1 MSADLYSKE
10 AFAALVGVPVEVV
23 AGWIMR
29 GSVPSV
35 KVGKTRLVR
44 FVRVNP

>member
-23 AGWIMR
+23 AGWIKH

-44 FVRVNP
+44 FVRPTP

>member
-1 MSADLYSKE
+1 MSADLYSKK
-10 AFAALVGVPVEVV
+10 AFAALVGVPVEVI

-44 FVRVNP
+44 FVRPNL

>member
-23 AGWIMR
+23 VGWIKH

-44 FVRVNP
+44 FVRPNP

>member
-10 AFAALVGVPVEVV
+10 AFAALVGVPVYLV

-29 GSVPSV
+29 GSVRSV

-44 FVRVNP
+44 FAVVNQ

>member
-1 MSADLYSKE
+1 MSAELYTKE

-23 AGWIMR
+23 TAWIMR
-29 GSVPSV
+29 GTVPSV

>member
-1 MSADLYSKE
+1 MSAELYSKE

-23 AGWIMR
+23 AAWIMR

-35 KVGKTRLVR
+35 KLGKTRLVR
-44 FVRVNP
+44 FVRPNQ

>member
-23 AGWIMR
+23 ASWIMHGR
-29 GSVPSV
+29 VPSV
-35 KVGKTRLVR
+35 KVGKTRLVL
-44 FVRVNP
+44 FTWVNP

>member
-10 AFAALVGVPVEVV
+10 AFAALVGVPVHVV
-23 AGWIMR
+23 TGWIMR

-35 KVGKTRLVR
+35 KIGKNRLVR
-44 FVRVNP
+44 FVRPNP

>member
-10 AFAALVGVPVEVV
+10 AFAALVGVPVYMVT
-23 AGWIMR
+23 GWIMR

-35 KVGKTRLVR
+35 NSAKPGWCVS
-44 FVRVNP
+44 

>member
-1 MSADLYSKE
+1 MSADLYSRE

-23 AGWIMR
+23 ARWIMS
-29 GSVPSV
+29 GGVSSV

-44 FVRVNP
+44 FAVVNP

>member
-23 AGWIMR
+23 AVWIMR

-35 KVGKTRLVR
+35 KIGKTRLVR
-44 FVRVNP
+44 FAVVNP

>member
-23 AGWIMR
+23 AGWIKHGR
-29 GSVPSV
+29 VPSV
-35 KVGKTRLVR
+35 KLGKTRLVR

>member
-10 AFAALVGVPVEVV
+10 AFATLVGVPVEVV

-35 KVGKTRLVR
+35 KVGKNRLVR
-44 FVRVNP
+44 FVRPTP

>member
-23 AGWIMR
+23 ARWIMS

-44 FVRVNP
+44 FVRPTP